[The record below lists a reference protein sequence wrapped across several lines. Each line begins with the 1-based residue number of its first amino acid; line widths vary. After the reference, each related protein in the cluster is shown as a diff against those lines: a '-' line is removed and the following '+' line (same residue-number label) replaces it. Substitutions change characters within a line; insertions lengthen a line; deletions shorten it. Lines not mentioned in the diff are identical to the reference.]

1 MYRDG
6 YVPTFTKESNSI
18 PSINHLKQIKI
29 MRKVTAW
36 IAMFGLLVFMSS
48 CDKSSY
54 TEDFQL
60 TKTTTTG
67 NNGGFG
73 ISPDPGAT
81 RDSVRT
87 TLYFEERLLSTFL
100 MGLSPN
106 EISYVIGKHV
116 PTSTIYTYSDLHQP
130 AAFVPVTD
138 DINFNPIWREW
149 QIDFNPG
156 FTPYQFTSSAQI
168 DSSLHAAEITVTQTD
183 NFYRYIIT
191 GKG

>member
-1 MYRDG
+1 
-6 YVPTFTKESNSI
+6 
-18 PSINHLKQIKI
+18 

-36 IAMFGLLVFMSS
+36 IAMFGLLVFMS

-54 TEDFQL
+54 TEEFQL
-60 TKTTTTG
+60 TKTTTDG

-73 ISPDPGAT
+73 ITPDPGAT

-87 TLYFEERLLSTFL
+87 TLYFEDRLLNAFL
-100 MGLSPN
+100 IGLSPN

-116 PTSTIYTYSDLHQP
+116 PTSTLYSYGDLHQP
-130 AAFVPVTD
+130 ATFIPVTD
-138 DINFNPIWREW
+138 DINFNPIWREM

-168 DSSLHAAEITVTQTD
+168 DSSLHAASPEITVTMTD

>member
-1 MYRDG
+1 
-6 YVPTFTKESNSI
+6 
-18 PSINHLKQIKI
+18 
-29 MRKVTAW
+29 
-36 IAMFGLLVFMSS
+36 
-48 CDKSSY
+48 
-54 TEDFQL
+54 
-60 TKTTTTG
+60 
-67 NNGGFG
+67 
-73 ISPDPGAT
+73 
-81 RDSVRT
+81 
-87 TLYFEERLLSTFL
+87 LYFEERLLSTFL

-116 PTSTIYTYSDLHQP
+116 PTSTVYTYSDLHQP

-138 DINFNPIWREW
+138 DINFNPIWREMADRLL
-149 QIDFNPG
+149 IPG